1 VSLHAP
7 SPLRRW
13 PAARALLVALAM
25 TPWCVAYA
33 SPQWSIARPLP
44 KGKQSPLAAA
54 PFQKEAAHDREL
66 VERYPVFFE
75 RIEVEG
81 VRDPDKRPAPP
92 RTAEERFADVLNQG
106 NPELVAGK
114 SYDGYYYDGTLFWGS
129 DPLSFAWKNVSH
141 WLGH

>member
-1 VSLHAP
+1 MSLQAP
-7 SPLRRW
+7 PPLRRW
-13 PAARALLVALAM
+13 PTARTLLVALAM
-25 TPWCVAYA
+25 MPCCVAYA
-33 SPQWSIARPLP
+33 AQWSIARPLP

-54 PFQKEAAHDREL
+54 PFQKEAAHDKEL
-66 VERYPVFFE
+66 AERYPVFFE

-92 RTAEERFADVLNQG
+92 RTAEERFAEVLNQG